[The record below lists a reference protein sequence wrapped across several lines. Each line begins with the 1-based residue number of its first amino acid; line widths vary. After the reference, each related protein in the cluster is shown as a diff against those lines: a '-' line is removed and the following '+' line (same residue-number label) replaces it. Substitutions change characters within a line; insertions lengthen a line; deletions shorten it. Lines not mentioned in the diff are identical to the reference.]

1 MLRLCA
7 RHLSSEVASLAEYQ
21 RAVELVKSQQYKEA
35 ESEFLRCLKALDLMG
50 LHADSSY
57 NFVLTRIA
65 AMQRSLHRTKDCE
78 VSLEKAARNFRK
90 RAKDYPQQ
98 LSRAYTNLMMQYL
111 QSNVT
116 KAVKVGAALQKEPYW
131 SELTRETQKDIHFL
145 FGVNCR

>member
-1 MLRLCA
+1 MLRLCT
-7 RHLSSEVASLAEYQ
+7 RRLSTEVTSLAEYQ
-21 RAVELVKSQQYKEA
+21 KALEHVKAKQYKEA
-35 ESEFLRCLKALDLMG
+35 ENEFDRCLKALDLMG

-57 NFVLTRIA
+57 NLILTRIA
-65 AMQRSLHRTKDCE
+65 TMQRSLNRSKDCE
-78 VSLEKAARNFRK
+78 ITLEKTARNFRK

-111 QSNVT
+111 QSNVN

-145 FGVNCR
+145 FGVLSM